1 MESVVVGGVGIH
13 PFGRFDGVTTTDLG
27 VAAVKAALGEAGIGK
42 GGFQAAFCATAYGG
56 VASGHKILS
65 RLGMT
70 GMPIVD
76 IEAGC
81 ASGGAALSLAGN
93 AIRSGQIDTALVFG
107 IEKMPRGIIRSSFF
121 EPWQEAAGLA
131 ATPAYFAL
139 RAQRLMQTS
148 GVTKQHLAQV
158 VVKNRKNGVM
168 NPDAMF
174 RSEVDLE
181 SVLASR
187 VVCEPLHLWMLC
199 SPNEGAAAVVIT
211 RSATGGGGGRGGGG
225 GASGAGNAARPVR
238 LAAAVLRS
246 HLPGAVLSEST
257 PMSGLA
263 KDDVTPPTSLAAEA
277 AYEEAGIGPED
288 ADLVECQDTDAAREL
303 LSYEE
308 LGLCTP
314 GGSAGLLESGATSLG
329 GRLPVNV
336 SGGLLSK
343 GEPLGASALGQ
354 VVELVRQLQ
363 GRAGPRQVPNA
374 RVAIAHTVGR
384 GANASVVVSQSL
396 NARIRRLNCRIL
408 GPERLHPG
416 REERARRR
424 YWGDGSKR
432 PRRGTRRPGPVAHE
446 GGKGRRP
453 RSRGTDL
460 PGLEPA
466 RPDHAHRAGA
476 SLGDRLRHRGPDRTV
491 DRRGGEGPFLETPTD
506 ERIVEWFSNGHA
518 ALCDALRSAPG
529 DLACWSF
536 LPAPSPLAFWAR
548 RQAHETAIH
557 RGDAEQCFAALTPFE
572 PGFAADGVDELL
584 TGFAARGRKLLS
596 NPPRTMVVEATD
608 TRDRWLVILGNEQV
622 TAQRVPGS
630 VSGPAAVDC
639 TVRGTAPDLY
649 LALWNRLH
657 TSILETEGDR
667 SVLDGFCERLQIR
680 WT

>member
-1 MESVVVGGVGIH
+1 VESVVVAGVGIH

-27 VAAVKAALGEAGIGK
+27 VTAVKAALDEAGIGK

-56 VASGHKILS
+56 VASGHKVLS

-76 IEAGC
+76 VEAGC

-158 VVKNRKNGVM
+158 VVKNRKHGVL

-199 SPNEGAAAVVIT
+199 SPNEGAAAVVVT
-211 RSATGGGGGRGGGG
+211 RGALGDRGAKSGSAGSA
-225 GASGAGNAARPVR
+225 GAAGSAARPVR

-263 KDDVTPPTSLAAEA
+263 NEDVPPPTTLAARA

-288 ADLVECQDTDAAREL
+288 AQVVECQDTDSAREL

-308 LGLCTP
+308 LGLCAP
-314 GGSAGLLESGATSLG
+314 GASAELLESGATALG
-329 GRLPVNV
+329 GRQPVNV

-363 GRAGPRQVPNA
+363 GRAGPRQVPDA
-374 RVAIAHTVGR
+374 TVAIAHTVGR
-384 GANASVVVSQSL
+384 GANASVVVL
-396 NARIRRLNCRIL
+396 
-408 GPERLHPG
+408 
-416 REERARRR
+416 
-424 YWGDGSKR
+424 
-432 PRRGTRRPGPVAHE
+432 
-446 GGKGRRP
+446 
-453 RSRGTDL
+453 SR
-460 PGLEPA
+460 
-466 RPDHAHRAGA
+466 
-476 SLGDRLRHRGPDRTV
+476 
-491 DRRGGEGPFLETPTD
+491 
-506 ERIVEWFSNGHA
+506 
-518 ALCDALRSAPG
+518 
-529 DLACWSF
+529 
-536 LPAPSPLAFWAR
+536 
-548 RQAHETAIH
+548 
-557 RGDAEQCFAALTPFE
+557 
-572 PGFAADGVDELL
+572 
-584 TGFAARGRKLLS
+584 
-596 NPPRTMVVEATD
+596 
-608 TRDRWLVILGNEQV
+608 
-622 TAQRVPGS
+622 
-630 VSGPAAVDC
+630 
-639 TVRGTAPDLY
+639 
-649 LALWNRLH
+649 
-657 TSILETEGDR
+657 
-667 SVLDGFCERLQIR
+667 
-680 WT
+680 